1 MERNNTQLISW
12 SHDYPDTQA
21 HKESTQSVKKQM
33 SLISIDTKLLNKILG
48 ELKSK
53 SRRCSKKYHPR
64 DSGIVEHMKIRNY
77 NLQYKKKTEKI
88 HDHLKTERRK
98 ETSQKPGIRHI
109 CSLRMY
115 SI

>member
-33 SLISIDTKLLNKILG
+33 SLISIDAKLLNKILG

-53 SRRCSKKYHPR
+53 SRRYSKKYHPR

-77 NLQYKKKTEKI
+77 NLQYKKKK
-88 HDHLKTERRK
+88 KNRK
-98 ETSQKPGIRHI
+98 NT
-109 CSLRMY
+109 
-115 SI
+115 